1 MNLHDY
7 KIPNADG
14 PDESLSDY
22 SDISSSG
29 DAHVYFRNLEKEL
42 IKRIDSADVVL
53 GCIAWLTSEKII
65 SALSKKQAI
74 SIIVQKE
81 DFLRPD
87 IDGRSQWKSYLAG
100 LYSKLKNGL
109 IRYDEGL
116 QGTAIHMMSYCAD
129 PTLESVR
136 CVGNHNKEKKPAF
149 PRMHNKFLI
158 FCKVPDDG
166 HENGGFKPYEVWT
179 GSFNFTKNATCSFE
193 NAVVLT
199 DPKIVDAFFKEY
211 GQIAALSEPLNW
223 SSDWVEPEFRI
234 GS

>member
-14 PDESLSDY
+14 PDENLSNY
-22 SDISSSG
+22 SGISSSG
-29 DAHVYFRNLEKEL
+29 DVHVFFRNLESEL
-42 IKRIDSADVVL
+42 IKRIDSADIVL
-53 GCIAWLTSEKII
+53 GCVAWLTSEKII
-65 SALSKKQAI
+65 TALSKKQAV

-87 IDGRSQWKSYLAG
+87 IGGRSQWKNYLAS
-100 LYSKLKNGL
+100 LYAIMKNGL
-109 IRYDEGL
+109 TRYSKGL
-116 QGTAIHMMSYCAD
+116 QGTAIHMMSYCTD
-129 PTLESVR
+129 PTLEPVR
-136 CVGNHNKEKKPAF
+136 CVGNHNREKVPAF

-158 FCKVPDDG
+158 FCKVSDG
-166 HENGGFKPYEVWT
+166 GDKNGDFKPYEVWT

-193 NAVVLT
+193 NAIALT
-199 DPKIVDAFFKEY
+199 DLKVVDAFFKEY

-223 SSDWVEPEFRI
+223 SSDWLEPEFRI